1 MRAFKFML
9 TACVAAVALTAC
21 EKEDI
26 VPQAQSTRMKSVE
39 VSLKN
44 AVVTRG
50 AAGDKIEANDPVSVN
65 NLKIFLTDAA
75 GNLYDDAKTEDG
87 AETAKYY
94 WTKEE
99 LANGIP
105 AAKFH
110 YVSPNCTK
118 VVAVAN
124 CGDIDYADLANIN
137 IDDEQN
143 AQELSLYASDEIL
156 EEAGQHSDVNKDG
169 TTYLSNVYKAELTL
183 KPRISRFEVDGFRV
197 YFDQQNPKYE
207 TIKVLDLAFQNY
219 YPTTALVTGVESG
232 SLVNHMPDLAN
243 QTSVYNWFNDNTKEK
258 AWYWDSFAT
267 LSDITPNSPVADIK
281 DAEGNKTPLAYH
293 VFSSE
298 VAPVMVIRLIADGQP
313 AYLYSKKFKQS
324 NGTDITAFEE
334 GKIYRMVA
342 AGEDPGSNGSIPI
355 DEDDIDP
362 MDRCLDITVTIHDWA
377 VDLVYPEF

>member
-1 MRAFKFML
+1 MKSLKIML
-9 TACVAAVALTAC
+9 TACAAAVALTSC

-26 VPQAQSTRMKSVE
+26 VPQMQDTRMKSVE

-50 AAGDKIEANDPVSVN
+50 AAGNKIEKNDPVTVN

-99 LANGIP
+99 LTNGIP
-105 AAKFH
+105 SAQFH

-118 VVAVAN
+118 VIAVAN
-124 CGDIDYADLANIN
+124 CGDIDFADLGNIN
-137 IDDEQN
+137 IGDEQN
-143 AQELSLYASDEIL
+143 AQELSLYASDDIFEA
-156 EEAGQHSDVNKDG
+156 AGQHSDVNENG

-197 YFDQQNPKYE
+197 YFNQQSPKYE
-207 TIKVLDLAFQNY
+207 AIKVLDLAFQNY
-219 YPTTALVTGVESG
+219 YPTTALATGVESG

-243 QTSVYNWFNDNTKEK
+243 QTSVYNWFNDDAKDAE
-258 AWYWDSFAT
+258 WYWDSFDS
-267 LSDITPNSPVADIK
+267 LEEITPSSPAADIK

-293 VFSSE
+293 VFSSN
-298 VAPVMVIRLIADGQP
+298 ATPVMVIRLVADGQP
-313 AYLYSKKFKQS
+313 AYLYSKNFKLS
-324 NGTDITAFEE
+324 DGTNIASFEE
-334 GKIYRMVA
+334 GKIYRMNA
-342 AGEDPGSNGSIPI
+342 AGEVPGSDGSIPI
-355 DEDDIDP
+355 DEEDIDP
-362 MDRCLDITVTIHDWA
+362 MDRCLDITVTIHNWT

>member
-1 MRAFKFML
+1 ML
-9 TACVAAVALTAC
+9 TACVAVATLASC

-26 VPQAQSTRMKSVE
+26 VPQVQNTRMKSVE

-50 AAGDKIEANDPVSVN
+50 AAGDKIQANDPITVN

-87 AETAKYY
+87 AQAAKYY

-105 AAKFH
+105 EAKFH
-110 YVSPNCTK
+110 YVDPNCTK

-124 CGDIDYADLANIN
+124 CGDIDYADLASIN

-143 AQELSLYASDEIL
+143 AKELSLYAFDDIL
-156 EEAGQHSDVNKDG
+156 EEVGQHSDVNKDG
-169 TTYLSNVYKAELTL
+169 TTYLSNAYKAQLML
-183 KPRISRFEVDGFRV
+183 KPRISRLEVDGFRV
-197 YFDQQNPKYE
+197 QFNPQNPKYE

-219 YPTTALVTGVESG
+219 YPTTELATGVVSG
-232 SLVNHMPDLAN
+232 NLVNHMPDLAN
-243 QTSVYNWFNDNTKEK
+243 QTSVYNWFNDNTKQA
-258 AWYWDSFAT
+258 AWYWDSFAS
-267 LSDITPNSPVADIK
+267 LSDITKENPAADIK
-281 DAEGNKTPLAYH
+281 DAEGKKAPLAYH
-293 VFSSE
+293 FFPADD
-298 VAPVMVIRLIADGQP
+298 APVIVIRLVADGQP

-324 NGTDITAFEE
+324 NGTDITSFKE

-342 AGEDPGSNGSIPI
+342 AGEDPGSDGAIPI
-355 DEDDIDP
+355 DEKDIDP
-362 MDRCLDITVTIHDWA
+362 MDRCLDITVTVQNWT
-377 VDLVYPEF
+377 VDLVFPEF